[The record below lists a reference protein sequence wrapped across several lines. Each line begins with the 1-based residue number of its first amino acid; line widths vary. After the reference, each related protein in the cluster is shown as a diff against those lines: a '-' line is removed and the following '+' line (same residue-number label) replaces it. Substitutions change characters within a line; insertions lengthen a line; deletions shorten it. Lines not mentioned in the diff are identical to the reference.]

1 MDDLKKS
8 IVCDVLYLLNSIMII
23 VSTWYVETSV
33 TAGILLSLGIFFS
46 WKIGKY
52 EGENNL

>member
-1 MDDLKKS
+1 MDDLKK
-8 IVCDVLYLLNSIMII
+8 IIICDVLYLLNLIMIA
-23 VSTWYVETSV
+23 VSAWYAETNV
-33 TAGILLSLGIFFS
+33 IARILLGLGVFFS